1 MTERLFKRY
10 CYVVKQQ
17 DTSWPYLTARE
28 TVTYAAELYDIT
40 ENKEATELLVNDLI
54 QKTGLMSCADTK
66 VARLS
71 GGQQRRLSL
80 AAVGLIKQPAVLFLD
95 ELTSGLNAAS
105 ASHIMREITRVAE
118 EEHIIVI

>member
-1 MTERLFKRY
+1 LS
-10 CYVVKQQ
+10 QAQ
-17 DTSWPYLTARE
+17 HAINHLLD
-28 TVTYAAELYDIT
+28 ELYDLT
-40 ENKEATELLVNDLI
+40 ENKASTELLVNELI
-54 QKTGLMSCADTK
+54 RKTRLVSYADTK

-71 GGQQRRLSL
+71 RGQQRRLSL